1 MSNRKGFTVVEVL
14 VATMVLGVGILAL
27 VGSST
32 VVTRMIGEG
41 KRSMNATQLAQQR
54 METMRQT
61 AMSTDPQC
69 TNLNAQTGTAT
80 VGTTVVQWQVT
91 VGVGT
96 RTLLARAIY
105 PDGRGVDTVTLNTI
119 LGCY

>member
-54 METMRQT
+54 METLRQT

-69 TNLNAQTGTAT
+69 TNLTAQTGTAT
-80 VGTTVVQWQVT
+80 VGTTEVQWQVT
-91 VGVGT
+91 LGVGT
-96 RTLLARAIY
+96 RTLVTRAIY

>member
-69 TNLNAQTGTAT
+69 TNLTAQTGTAT
-80 VGTTVVQWQVT
+80 VGTTEVQWQVT